1 MIILSNIMNF
11 SKNTILNYIISKK
24 YIITIIFIILMCLNY
39 IIIDKTWMHKFMY
52 VKYLSI
58 SPDLSNLHVKHRE
71 NVINVFASSFNR
83 NNSNP
88 NLSILNLRN
97 SYDIKL
103 FFFGS
108 LNNDEVNKLIDD
120 QVNKT
125 ILDVKDRVLNNLN
138 FIQNIKF
145 PIWANDLTNLE
156 IEEQI
161 RFINQ
166 LSEKIKSNIDNYEKI
181 IINIINNNSDQI
193 NNMENSRFDKKSM
206 LNFIIRIKNFH
217 KNLEKIYF
225 SLDDENV
232 KLKDYNLSIF
242 QASRSHIQLLQELSN
257 CKFKDST
264 SYQTEIIP
272 MFFPNIVDVKN
283 LCKLQQNLFTSSL
296 DYFYYAYTLKN
307 LINSKDDFYSK
318 SIKKLQINW
327 KNENIIDY
335 DKKLFYEIE
344 RVGPSNMLI
353 IIISIFNSLVS
364 TFILSLLLIKLNN
377 KSNIFKN

>member
-1 MIILSNIMNF
+1 MIILLNIMDF

-24 YIITIIFIILMCLNY
+24 YIFTIIFIILTCLNY
-39 IIIDKTWMHKFMY
+39 IIVDKTWMHKFMY
-52 VKYLSI
+52 VKYLSL
-58 SPDLSNLHVKHRE
+58 SKDLSQLHIKHRE
-71 NVINVFASSFNR
+71 NIIDIFASSFNR

-88 NLSILNLRN
+88 NLRIQNLKN

-103 FFFGS
+103 SFFGS
-108 LNNDEVNKLIDD
+108 LDNDEVNKLIDD

-145 PIWANDLTNLE
+145 PIWADDLTNLE
-156 IEEQI
+156 IEEQT

-181 IINIINNNSDQI
+181 IINIINKNSEQI
-193 NNMENSRFDKKSM
+193 NEMENSRFDKKSM
-206 LNFIIRIKNFH
+206 LNFIIRTKNFH
-217 KNLEKIYF
+217 KDLEKIYF
-225 SLDDENV
+225 LLDDENV
-232 KLKDYNLSIF
+232 KLKDYNLSTF
-242 QASRSHIQLLQELSN
+242 QASRSHIQLLQELSI

-272 MFFPNIVDVKN
+272 MFFPNIVDAKN

-296 DYFYYAYTLKN
+296 DYFYYVYTLKN
-307 LINSKDDFYSK
+307 IINTKNNFYLK
-318 SIKKLQINW
+318 SIEKIETSW

-335 DKKLFYEIE
+335 DNEMYYEIE
-344 RVGPSNMLI
+344 RIGPSNMLI
-353 IIISIFNSLVS
+353 IIISIFNSLVF
-364 TFILSLLLIKLNN
+364 TVILSLLLINLNN